1 MSKGISSAAFVLFAA
16 VCIFAGCS
24 IKEDR
29 SQCPCILELDFSGNG
44 RFDRLDFGVSS
55 GDDFL
60 YRDMVGNRDF
70 GQPYR
75 LEVPRSGVYL
85 NVYSFASS
93 DGRADGYGGGAA
105 VMGETEFIDSDRTS
119 LTIPLGR
126 ECPPVYMYS
135 SRIDTGKE
143 MHSEYVLLRKN
154 YSVLFIRLLSESAS
168 PLVLA
173 VGGKIDGYG
182 LDGAPEEGDF
192 YVKPEVNE
200 DGYCEVRIPRQKDGA
215 LRLTISDEEGVLR
228 EFALGEYI
236 IASGYDWTAADLE
249 DVEMVIDYAK
259 TGVVFSIKDLEKTVT
274 TEVVI

>member
-119 LTIPLGR
+119 LILDMIFLCDHIADDSIGPGMPA
-126 ECPPVYMYS
+126 C
-135 SRIDTGKE
+135 I
-143 MHSEYVLLRKN
+143 YVFQSDR
-154 YSVLFIRLLSESAS
+154 YR
-168 PLVLA
+168 
-173 VGGKIDGYG
+173 
-182 LDGAPEEGDF
+182 EGDAF
-192 YVKPEVNE
+192 GIRPVEEELQCVVYKASFGVGLSSGARCRRE
-200 DGYCEVRIPRQKDGA
+200 DRRVRP
-215 LRLTISDEEGVLR
+215 
-228 EFALGEYI
+228 
-236 IASGYDWTAADLE
+236 
-249 DVEMVIDYAK
+249 
-259 TGVVFSIKDLEKTVT
+259 
-274 TEVVI
+274 